1 MTSSKCP
8 VQHHA
13 VFPPLRDPDH
23 PLDPPPALMKIRE
36 QGGIARIKQWDGV
49 DAWVF
54 TEYETVRAA
63 LNDNRLSADPTRPGY
78 PEKSAAYRETL
89 GKDRN
94 LRTMDHPEHTVQKKM
109 LLRDFSIKR
118 VEEMRP
124 AIKQKIETL
133 IDNIIA
139 NGPTF
144 DLVKDF
150 ALPIPTMVICE
161 MLGVPFADREFFS
174 EKSNV
179 CTSTTATSE
188 EAASAAKELYSYMEH
203 LIQIKGAHPENDLV
217 SRLVEEQLKPGLL
230 SKKDV
235 IEMARFILIAGHET
249 TANMISLSTIALL
262 LHPEQAELLRTDDD
276 PAFVV
281 NAVDELLR
289 YLSVTHTGRRRVA
302 VEDLEIGGQ
311 QIKAGEGVI
320 LLNSVGDRDESI
332 FPDAARLD
340 LTRKNARNHMA
351 FGGGIHRCTGA
362 SLSKCE
368 LELVHSSIWKR
379 LPNLALAV
387 PAAEIPYYDEGSVY
401 GVRSVP
407 LVWGH

>member
-1 MTSSKCP
+1 MKTPECP
-8 VQHHA
+8 IQNFPI
-13 VFPPLRDPDH
+13 FPPARDPEH
-23 PLDPPPALMKIRE
+23 PLDPPPALLKMRAE
-36 QGGIARIKQWDGV
+36 GGVARIKQWDGV

-54 TEYETVRAA
+54 TEYETVRTA

-78 PEKSAAYRETL
+78 PEKSAAYKQSI

-94 LRTMDHPEHTVQKKM
+94 LRTMDGAEHAVQKKM
-109 LLRDFSIKR
+109 LLRDFSTKR

-124 AIKQKIETL
+124 AIKQKIESL

-161 MLGVPFADREFFS
+161 MLGVPFGDREYFS

-179 CTSTTATSE
+179 CTSTTASSE
-188 EAASAAKELYSYMEH
+188 EAASAAKELYDYMEH
-203 LIQIKGAHPENDLV
+203 LIDIKQARPDNDLV

-230 SKKDV
+230 SRKEV

-249 TANMISLSTIALL
+249 TANMIALSTIALL
-262 LHPEQAELLRTDDD
+262 HHPDQAELLRTNRDA
-276 PAFVV
+276 AFVT

-302 VEDLEIGGQ
+302 VEDMEIAGQ

-332 FPDAARLD
+332 FPNADRLD

-362 SLSKCE
+362 ALSKCE
-368 LELVHSSIWKR
+368 LELVHDSIWKR
-379 LPNLALAV
+379 LPNLALGV
-387 PAAEIPYYDEGSVY
+387 PASEIPYYDSGSVY

-407 LVWGH
+407 LIWGR